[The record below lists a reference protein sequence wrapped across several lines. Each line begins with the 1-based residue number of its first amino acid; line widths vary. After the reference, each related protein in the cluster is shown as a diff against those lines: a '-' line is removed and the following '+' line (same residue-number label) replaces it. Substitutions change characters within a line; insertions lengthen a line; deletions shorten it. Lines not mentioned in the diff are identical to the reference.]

1 MADYNTHKDFGS
13 GDRICYHGVMD
24 MFRNPKLAAAVYA
37 SQQSRDVVL
46 EVSSSMDIGEH
57 PASRRGEVWIFSN
70 ADSVKMYKNGRLL
83 KEYLPKNE
91 KFPHLQA
98 SPILVDDYIGDAL
111 LEKENFPPKQAG
123 MLKYALNHIALYGYN
138 RLPPKILWMAA
149 QCVTRY
155 GMKMAEIVALY
166 TKYIGDWGGSATE
179 YRFEA
184 IRDSQVV
191 KTLVKTPMS
200 RAGLRAKVSSHVLR
214 EDRSYDVAA
223 VRVQAVDEWDN
234 LLYFSA
240 EPLRLTVEGPIEI
253 IGPDVIPLR
262 GGMGG
267 TYVRS
272 TGVPGRA
279 VLTLSNRQL
288 GEVKIP
294 FTVKLT
300 QSE

>member
-1 MADYNTHKDFGS
+1 
-13 GDRICYHGVMD
+13 
-24 MFRNPKLAAAVYA
+24 
-37 SQQSRDVVL
+37 
-46 EVSSSMDIGEH
+46 
-57 PASRRGEVWIFSN
+57 
-70 ADSVKMYKNGRLL
+70 
-83 KEYLPKNE
+83 
-91 KFPHLQA
+91 
-98 SPILVDDYIGDAL
+98 
-111 LEKENFPPKQAG
+111 
-123 MLKYALNHIALYGYN
+123 
-138 RLPPKILWMAA
+138 
-149 QCVTRY
+149 
-155 GMKMAEIVALY
+155 
-166 TKYIGDWGGSATE
+166 
-179 YRFEA
+179 
-184 IRDSQVV
+184 
-191 KTLVKTPMS
+191 MS

>member
-1 MADYNTHKDFGS
+1 
-13 GDRICYHGVMD
+13 
-24 MFRNPKLAAAVYA
+24 MFRNPKPAAAVYA
-37 SQQSRDVVL
+37 CQQEQEVVL
-46 EVSSSMDIGEH
+46 QVSSGMDIGEH

-184 IRDSQVV
+184 IRDGQVV